1 MYRLLFGLL
10 LCVSITTYAD
20 SSKYTYDNA
29 LQLHKQG
36 DNKTAIIYLR
46 NVLSDT
52 PDNLAAQI
60 LYGQILLQ
68 QQLFAEALNV
78 FEGALTDGADIN
90 LISDELS
97 YLYLLSRQKNKLQEM
112 LKYGELRQPQKFNW
126 LLVSASLDLQTN
138 DLEQARSTLKT
149 AATLFPQNVNL
160 LNAQAELALAEK
172 AEDRAAEL
180 LAQSLQLEPNNS
192 ATLLQLGHLAFI
204 QKRYPAAIAHYQT
217 GLALDPNN
225 PLLLRAI
232 STVQFLTGQLGDARN
247 ALEQLSS
254 MGLDDAYLRFAL
266 PMVTALQ
273 DKTAVNES
281 IQTLHADLI
290 GMPAEYFKAEPDK
303 LFLRATLHY
312 LNNNEFLAIEDF
324 NNYLQLKPND
334 LNAIDIVAN
343 YYIRNELVGTAVKFL
358 DDNKAY
364 IKDYAPLQLQHAL
377 LAIKQQRPY
386 VAQQMLTEM
395 RARFPDNAEMAALDA
410 ELKRQTLGP
419 AAALAYLSDSPFT
432 AEPSVLLSKTLL
444 AKDLNDFPRARD
456 FAQQLLALQPE
467 DPTYRNIY
475 AGILVSSGD
484 LTEAEKQLS
493 QLLQAKPDFFP
504 GQLTQANLLI
514 LQRDFV
520 AAAKLLKQLIEL
532 QPQNDTLQVLQAQVE
547 LQTNNSEQAVERL
560 VKIVNRQHHRPSLN
574 LLLAHYFSVNKQKEA
589 LGLIQRSLRREFM
602 AKDLLLLE
610 ANTLITLNQITEAQ
624 EKVSQFAQLADLN
637 DNHYYE
643 LGLLQKRLERYAD
656 ASNSFATAIKL
667 APDNLIYD
675 YELINLQLDT
685 AQLKQAEQRL
695 QQLAQRQ
702 VQSADYYL
710 LAGLLAEQQ
719 QNPALAFKNYLKSIE
734 QNPRFQ
740 RAWGMAYEL
749 SRQATFNERFTTL
762 AQQHLKLQPNDFWV
776 KRLLAEHHINHQQWP
791 EASTLYQQLLAAGS
805 FTDDAFLQN
814 NLANALFT
822 SDPALALQHAAK
834 ANQLRRNE
842 PLILTTYAKALLQNQ
857 QAEQALAILYQAYAQ
872 QSSNN
877 EINLLLAETLVSLQ
891 RATEAKP
898 YIDAVRQNATD
909 AATRERVAAL
919 LARLAQ

>member
-1 MYRLLFGLL
+1 MYRFLFGLL

-358 DDNKAY
+358 DDNK
-364 IKDYAPLQLQHAL
+364 
-377 LAIKQQRPY
+377 
-386 VAQQMLTEM
+386 
-395 RARFPDNAEMAALDA
+395 
-410 ELKRQTLGP
+410 
-419 AAALAYLSDSPFT
+419 
-432 AEPSVLLSKTLL
+432 
-444 AKDLNDFPRARD
+444 
-456 FAQQLLALQPE
+456 
-467 DPTYRNIY
+467 
-475 AGILVSSGD
+475 
-484 LTEAEKQLS
+484 
-493 QLLQAKPDFFP
+493 
-504 GQLTQANLLI
+504 
-514 LQRDFV
+514 
-520 AAAKLLKQLIEL
+520 
-532 QPQNDTLQVLQAQVE
+532 
-547 LQTNNSEQAVERL
+547 
-560 VKIVNRQHHRPSLN
+560 
-574 LLLAHYFSVNKQKEA
+574 
-589 LGLIQRSLRREFM
+589 
-602 AKDLLLLE
+602 
-610 ANTLITLNQITEAQ
+610 
-624 EKVSQFAQLADLN
+624 
-637 DNHYYE
+637 
-643 LGLLQKRLERYAD
+643 
-656 ASNSFATAIKL
+656 
-667 APDNLIYD
+667 
-675 YELINLQLDT
+675 
-685 AQLKQAEQRL
+685 
-695 QQLAQRQ
+695 
-702 VQSADYYL
+702 
-710 LAGLLAEQQ
+710 
-719 QNPALAFKNYLKSIE
+719 
-734 QNPRFQ
+734 
-740 RAWGMAYEL
+740 
-749 SRQATFNERFTTL
+749 
-762 AQQHLKLQPNDFWV
+762 
-776 KRLLAEHHINHQQWP
+776 
-791 EASTLYQQLLAAGS
+791 
-805 FTDDAFLQN
+805 
-814 NLANALFT
+814 
-822 SDPALALQHAAK
+822 
-834 ANQLRRNE
+834 
-842 PLILTTYAKALLQNQ
+842 
-857 QAEQALAILYQAYAQ
+857 
-872 QSSNN
+872 
-877 EINLLLAETLVSLQ
+877 
-891 RATEAKP
+891 
-898 YIDAVRQNATD
+898 
-909 AATRERVAAL
+909 
-919 LARLAQ
+919 